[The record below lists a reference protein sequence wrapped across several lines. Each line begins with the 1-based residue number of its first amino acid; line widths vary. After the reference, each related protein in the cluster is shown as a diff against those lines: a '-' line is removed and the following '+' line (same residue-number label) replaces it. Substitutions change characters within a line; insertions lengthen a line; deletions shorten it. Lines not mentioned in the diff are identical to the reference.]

1 MDWKFLQT
9 QNVRNLVGAMS
20 GLMNRPAGVPCLAVV
35 HGPAGRGKTEA
46 ASWYAVNKGGRYLV
60 ANSMWSE
67 RWMLSDLY
75 AALRGLKS
83 AHFGL
88 KKQAYEECLKVMHGD
103 SLPIFIDEA
112 DRVAQKTNHLEALR
126 DLSDR
131 SGVPIV
137 FVGTD
142 QILYRLQQREQFASR
157 VSQVVAFKALGRD
170 EVKMIVGELTGLGL
184 DDEVADKL
192 VTASDGY
199 FRDLVVL
206 LSHLSRAAK
215 ASGAKALNQEMVTQV
230 AKKAVL
236 RMAA

>member
-1 MDWKFLQT
+1 M
-9 QNVRNLVGAMS
+9 QNILITGGA
-20 GLMNRPAGVPCLAVV
+20 GFIGANFV
-35 HGPAGRGKTEA
+35 
-46 ASWYAVNKGGRYLV
+46 RYLLKAEPQAHIV
-60 ANSMWSE
+60 NLDA
-67 RWMLSDLY
+67 LTY
-75 AALRGLKS
+75 AG
-83 AHFGL
+83 
-88 KKQAYEECLKVMHGD
+88 
-103 SLPIFIDEA
+103 SLE
-112 DRVAQKTNHLEALR
+112 NLR

-184 DDEVADKL
+184 DDDVADKL
-192 VTASDGY
+192 VAASDGY

-215 ASGAKALNQEMVTQV
+215 ASGAKALNPEMVTQV
-230 AKKAVL
+230 ARKAVL